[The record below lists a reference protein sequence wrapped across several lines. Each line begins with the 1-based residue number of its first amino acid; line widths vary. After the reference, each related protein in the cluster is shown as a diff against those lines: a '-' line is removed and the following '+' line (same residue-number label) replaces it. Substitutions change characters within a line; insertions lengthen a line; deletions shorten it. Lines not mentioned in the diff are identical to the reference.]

1 MIRSSMSENVAVWAK
16 SACDRQG
23 DIGIVMRG
31 AQAFQSGEERAPRPF
46 VIGYTLALGLFR

>member
-1 MIRSSMSENVAVWAK
+1 MSENVAVWAK